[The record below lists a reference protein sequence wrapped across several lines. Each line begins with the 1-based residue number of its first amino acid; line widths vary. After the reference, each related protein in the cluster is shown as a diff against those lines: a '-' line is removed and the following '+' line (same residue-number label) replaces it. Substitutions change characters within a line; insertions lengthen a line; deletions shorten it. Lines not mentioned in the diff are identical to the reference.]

1 MNITQTAIPSVTII
15 HPNVFSDKRGF
26 FFESFRV
33 NSFIASGIECR
44 FVQDNHSG
52 SYKHVLRGLHYQLR
66 QPQGKL
72 VRAVTG
78 TIFDV
83 AVDLRRRS
91 ATFGH
96 WAGEIL
102 SSENKKML
110 WIPPGFAH
118 GLFVLSDWADVLY
131 KATEYYAPEFD
142 RTIIWND
149 ERIEIPWPIPPGVS
163 PIVSVKDASGA
174 HLEEAEVYD

>member
-1 MNITQTAIPSVTII
+1 MNITQTAIPSVIII
-15 HPNVFSDKRGF
+15 HPNVFSDNRGF
-26 FFESFRV
+26 FIESFRV
-33 NSFIASGIECR
+33 SSFVAAGIEYQ

-52 SYKHVLRGLHYQLR
+52 SNKHVLRGLHYQVR

-78 TIFDV
+78 AIFDV

-91 ATFGH
+91 PTFGR
-96 WAGEIL
+96 WVGETL
-102 SSENKKML
+102 SSENRNML

-118 GLFVLSDWADVLY
+118 GFFVLSEWADVLY
-131 KATEYYAPEFD
+131 KTTDYYVQEFD
-142 RTIIWND
+142 RVIVWND
-149 ERIEIPWPIPPGVS
+149 EHIGIAWPISPGVS
-163 PIVSVKDASGA
+163 PILSAKDASGV

>member
-1 MNITQTAIPSVTII
+1 MNITQTAIPDVIII
-15 HPNVFSDKRGF
+15 HPNVFSDNRGF

-33 NSFIASGIECR
+33 SSFITSGIECR

-91 ATFGH
+91 ATFGQ
-96 WAGEIL
+96 WVGEIL
-102 SSENKKML
+102 SSENKNML

-118 GLFVLSDWADVLY
+118 GLFVLSEWADVLY
-131 KATEYYAPEFD
+131 KATDYYAPEFD

-149 ERIEIPWPIPPGVS
+149 ERIAIPWPISRGVS
-163 PIVSVKDASGA
+163 PIVSAKDASGA
-174 HLEEAEVYD
+174 HFEEADVYD